1 VLLLTDSSKGRSTAE
16 IKQRQILT
24 EMDKTTESIL
34 LVDDQP
40 ANLQLLSQTLERL
53 GSKLLFAKNGETAL
67 TIAQKVRPDLI
78 LLDIMMPGID
88 GFEVCRRLKANPD
101 TRNIP
106 VIFLSALD
114 ETGDKVRGLQLGA
127 VDYVAKPFQPEE
139 VIARVNTH
147 LTIHRLNTEVQK
159 QRDELEHEL
168 LIVSQLQR
176 NLLPEQLPE
185 IGGLKLA
192 VHYETSRYTGGDYYD
207 FAALPDGRLAILVA
221 DAEGHSAPATVM
233 MAMTCALFRSCST
246 CLGEPDQMLSYINE
260 NLCKVNKGS
269 FVTAIYAVYD
279 TSSRKLKMARAGN
292 PLPILYRP
300 SERSATELSCEGVLI
315 MGLESYTEVPVTEV
329 SLQPGDRLL
338 FYTDGVT
345 DRFSEK
351 RESYGTSRLLQQ
363 FGTADADDPAD
374 ILKRIIDDLSLF
386 AGHRPADDDQAML
399 MMVVE

>member
-1 VLLLTDSSKGRSTAE
+1 
-16 IKQRQILT
+16 
-24 EMDKTTESIL
+24 MDKPMESIL

-40 ANLQLLSQTLERL
+40 ANLQLLSQTLESL
-53 GSKLLFAKNGETAL
+53 GSKLLFAKNGESAL
-67 TIAQKVRPDLI
+67 AIAQKAHPDLI

-88 GFEVCRRLKANPD
+88 GFEVCRRLKGNPD

-139 VIARVNTH
+139 VIARVKTH
-147 LTIHRLNTEVQK
+147 LTIHRLSSEVQT
-159 QRDELEHEL
+159 QRDVLEHEL
-168 LIVSQLQR
+168 QVVSQLQR
-176 NLLPEQLPE
+176 NLLPERLPE

-192 VHYETSRYTGGDYYD
+192 VHYETSRYAGGDYYD

-246 CLGEPDQMLSYINE
+246 CLGEPDQMLSHINL

-279 TSSRKLKMARAGN
+279 PPSGTLKIARAGH
-292 PLPILYRP
+292 PLPILHRP
-300 SERSATELSCEGVLI
+300 SAKSAAELTCEGVLI
-315 MGLESYTEVPVTEV
+315 MGLVPYTEVPVTEV
-329 SLQPGDRLL
+329 SLQSGDRLL

-351 RESYGTSRLLQQ
+351 RESYGINRLLQQ
-363 FGTADADDPAD
+363 FGTADAGEPAG
-374 ILKRIIDDLSLF
+374 ILKGIIDDLSRF
-386 AGHRPADDDQAML
+386 AGSRPADDDQAML